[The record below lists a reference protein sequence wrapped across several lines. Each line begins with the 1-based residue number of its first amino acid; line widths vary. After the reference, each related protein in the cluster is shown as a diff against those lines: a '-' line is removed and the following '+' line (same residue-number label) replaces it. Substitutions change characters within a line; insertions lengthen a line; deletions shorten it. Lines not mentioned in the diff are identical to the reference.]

1 MISNRKSRRFKNF
14 LFSNDA
20 VSEVVDFVTMIGIL
34 MLCLALI
41 GLVGYPA
48 LKSAQETR
56 YIENT
61 RQSFIVLAENINKIA
76 MGNAPS
82 RGVELKMYGGSL
94 KVTGNS
100 TIGINA
106 TNSSNQQISLLEPT
120 KMRSIENS
128 VGDTVVAY
136 EGTGVWVK
144 YPTGVILNPYRPL
157 ITNKSNMLVIPVVYI
172 AGTSY
177 TSGTGVSHLNICQE
191 WILSEEKGCGKPGLT
206 YWSNVSN
213 ITITITGAYSSAWMD
228 YFKNILKWDIETGGT
243 TARLNTTE
251 NMDVYILRSTIHAV
265 LT

>member
-14 LFSNDA
+14 LFSNTA
-20 VSEVVDFVTMIGIL
+20 VSEVIDFVTMIGIL
-34 MLCLALI
+34 MLSLSLI

-106 TNSSNQQISLLEPT
+106 TNSTNINISFLSD
-120 KMRSIENS
+120 MRSIENS

-136 EGTGVWVK
+136 EGTGVWIK
-144 YPTGVILNPYRPL
+144 YPTGAVLNPYKPL
-157 ITNKSNMLVIPVVYI
+157 ITNKSNVLVIPVVQI
-172 AGTSY
+172 AGISS

-191 WILSEEKGCGKPGLT
+191 EIPTEEGGCGKPLLT
-206 YWSNVSN
+206 YWGNVSN
-213 ITITITGAYSSAWMD
+213 IKITITGPHSSAWIY
-228 YFKNILKWDIETGGT
+228 YFKNTLKWETEGT

-251 NMDVYILRSTIHAV
+251 KMDVYILKSTIRAV
-265 LT
+265 IS